1 MSEGETG
8 RFVMSKAFGL
18 VAILVAMYIG
28 MTIYT
33 KGIEHAFGGALAPL
47 RSANERGEPLATQ
60 LTPAAGLAETVPTD
74 RERRVWV
81 TDAVR
86 EQVNSDLRSG
96 SERRGY

>member
-1 MSEGETG
+1 MA
-8 RFVMSKAFGL
+8 KAFGL
-18 VAILVAMYIG
+18 VAILVAMYLG

-33 KGIEHAFGGALAPL
+33 KGLEQVFGGAFAPIQSPSD
-47 RSANERGEPLATQ
+47 RDAPLATH

-86 EQVNSDLRSG
+86 EQVSADLRSG
-96 SERRGY
+96 AQRRGH

>member
-1 MSEGETG
+1 MA
-8 RFVMSKAFGL
+8 KAFGL
-18 VAILVAMYIG
+18 VAILVAMYVG

-33 KGIEHAFGGALAPL
+33 KGLEHVFGGAFAPIQ
-47 RSANERGEPLATQ
+47 RSDRDAPLATQ

-86 EQVNSDLRSG
+86 EQVSADLRSG
-96 SERRGY
+96 AQRRGH

>member
-1 MSEGETG
+1 MA
-8 RFVMSKAFGL
+8 KAFGL
-18 VAILVAMYIG
+18 VAILVAMYVG

-33 KGIEHAFGGALAPL
+33 KGLEHVFGGAFAPIQSSSD
-47 RSANERGEPLATQ
+47 RDAPLATQ

-86 EQVNSDLRSG
+86 EQVTSDLRAG
-96 SERRGY
+96 AERRGR

>member
-1 MSEGETG
+1 MA
-8 RFVMSKAFGL
+8 KAFGL

-33 KGIEHAFGGALAPL
+33 KGLEHVFGGAFAPL
-47 RSANERGEPLATQ
+47 EASGDRDAPLATH

-86 EQVNSDLRSG
+86 EQVSSDIRSG
-96 SERRGY
+96 AARHGR